1 VRRLADASFCAAL
14 ARACQSRNGQYAL
27 VHDGEPS
34 RYSVGVFGQ
43 GPTHGHRQPRKPITL
58 SAFAGGG
65 WWRSLRLTDTG
76 RRETPGPCG
85 VGLPPSPSPRVPLA
99 VPSEGRVDHGH
110 SAVAEGVRAATAS
123 NIGANPTLR
132 PRAFGGRSPSSLRN
146 ASHGWPQGVGTTRT
160 IRLPHHDLYAG
171 RGKPASPY
179 GVSDDGG
186 PPAALLNL

>member
-1 VRRLADASFCAAL
+1 MPIPE
-14 ARACQSRNGQYAL
+14 RAICV

-85 VGLPPSPSPRVPLA
+85 GGLPPAPSPRVPLA
-99 VPSEGRVDHGH
+99 VPSEGACR
-110 SAVAEGVRAATAS
+110 SWAV
-123 NIGANPTLR
+123 
-132 PRAFGGRSPSSLRN
+132 
-146 ASHGWPQGVGTTRT
+146 
-160 IRLPHHDLYAG
+160 
-171 RGKPASPY
+171 
-179 GVSDDGG
+179 GVSRGG
-186 PPAALLNL
+186 